1 MATVSNSS
9 RISGLASGLDVESI
23 IDGLTQGTQTKI
35 SKAKQDLETLEWKK
49 EAYQS
54 ITDALYSFQNTYC
67 GSSNTAML
75 SVSDL
80 KTLTATSS
88 SGYITAATTENSISE
103 SLYISDIVSLASS
116 AKVTSSSA
124 VSAAPTFK
132 GDLATLSALSGKSL
146 NVTLDGTTKTLTFS
160 DKSYS
165 TFEDARTELQSLLNG
180 AFGTGRVSVALNGNT
195 FSLSTGNSILSLNN
209 SGSEGNEVSTVLSF
223 TDGASNRLAL
233 SSTVEESN
241 LALSPGD
248 TFSFTVNGENFSFSS
263 SSSIQKIMNQI
274 NSSDAGVV
282 MSYSKT
288 TDTFTMVSSET
299 GSASTVKLAD
309 TEGSFLSSIFGAGV
323 YTNGSDAVLR
333 VGFNGDTDESSLI
346 TLTRSSNTFDID
358 GTSYTLTGKASG
370 TTAEEVSVSV
380 GLDPEAAA
388 AKVTKFID
396 AYNTLMKTITDKLY
410 ETVYDGYDPL
420 TEDQKKDMTDKE
432 IETWTDKAKSGLLNN
447 DSNLQNVY
455 SQLRNALVDTIKDS
469 EGNSLDITLSSI
481 GISSQSYSTKGQ
493 LTIDQSKL
501 LSALRN
507 DPESVIALLTQSSNV
522 TYSHYLTSARVS
534 ERYDES
540 GILWRINDIVKTNLS
555 TVGNTGALVTMVG
568 SPEKEYK
575 GQTDYSKKIKT
586 TKDKIDTLLD
596 KLDKEENA
604 YWKKYTALETAMSQL
619 NSTSSYLSSMLSA

>member
-388 AKVTKFID
+388 AKVTKFIRRLQQSD
-396 AYNTLMKTITDKLY
+396 ENHFTEQALMKLC
-410 ETVYDGYDPL
+410 YDWLRPSDRRP
-420 TEDQKKDMTDKE
+420 KK
-432 IETWTDKAKSGLLNN
+432 
-447 DSNLQNVY
+447 
-455 SQLRNALVDTIKDS
+455 
-469 EGNSLDITLSSI
+469 
-481 GISSQSYSTKGQ
+481 
-493 LTIDQSKL
+493 
-501 LSALRN
+501 
-507 DPESVIALLTQSSNV
+507 
-522 TYSHYLTSARVS
+522 
-534 ERYDES
+534 RYD
-540 GILWRINDIVKTNLS
+540 RQRD
-555 TVGNTGALVTMVG
+555 
-568 SPEKEYK
+568 
-575 GQTDYSKKIKT
+575 
-586 TKDKIDTLLD
+586 
-596 KLDKEENA
+596 
-604 YWKKYTALETAMSQL
+604 
-619 NSTSSYLSSMLSA
+619 